1 MGLHQDI
8 TTLINVIIGAIVA
21 IGGLWLNV
29 AKNHREAKRER
40 RETNLE
46 NAKILEKIDL
56 LFEEVKHIKE
66 QNEEQQKAIEVNKRI
81 SNSQFRMILYNNLI
95 VAVKRGY
102 TTVSEAIEI
111 NKMYAI
117 YRENGGNGE
126 IQLLFERFD
135 RLEIREDFVD
145 ETNQ

>member
-8 TTLINVIIGAIVA
+8 TTLINVIIGAIVT

-40 RETNLE
+40 REANLE

-66 QNEEQQKAIEVNKRI
+66 QNEEQQKMIEVNKKI

-135 RLEIREDFVD
+135 KLSIKEDFVD
-145 ETNQ
+145 ETN

>member
-1 MGLHQDI
+1 MELHQDI
-8 TTLINVIIGAIVA
+8 TTLVNVIIGAIAA

-40 RETNLE
+40 KEANLE

-56 LFEEVKHIKE
+56 LFGEVKHIKE
-66 QNEEQQKAIEVNKRI
+66 QNEEQQKMIEVNKKI

-135 RLEIREDFVD
+135 KLGIKEDFVD
-145 ETNQ
+145 ETN

>member
-1 MGLHQDI
+1 MGLYQDI
-8 TTLINVIIGAIVA
+8 TTLVNVIIGAIVA
-21 IGGLWLNV
+21 IGGLWLNM

-66 QNEEQQKAIEVNKRI
+66 QNEEQQKAIEVNKKI

-95 VAVKRGY
+95 TAIKHGY

>member
-8 TTLINVIIGAIVA
+8 TTLVNVIIGAIVA

-29 AKNHREAKRER
+29 AKNHREAQRER

-66 QNEEQQKAIEVNKRI
+66 QNEEQQKMIEVNKKI

-95 VAVKRGY
+95 MAVKRGY
-102 TTVSEAIEI
+102 TTVGEAIEI

-135 RLEIREDFVD
+135 KLGIKEDFVD
-145 ETNQ
+145 ETN

>member
-1 MGLHQDI
+1 MGAHQEI
-8 TTLINVIIGAIVA
+8 TALINVIIGAIVA

-40 RETNLE
+40 REANLE
-46 NAKILEKIDL
+46 NAKILEKIEL
-56 LFEEVKHIKE
+56 LFGEVKQIKE
-66 QNEEQQKAIEVNKRI
+66 QNQAQQEAIEVNKKI

-102 TTVSEAIEI
+102 TTVSEAVEI

-135 RLEIREDFVD
+135 KLGIKEDFVD
-145 ETNQ
+145 ETN

>member
-8 TTLINVIIGAIVA
+8 TTLVNVIIGAIVA

-66 QNEEQQKAIEVNKRI
+66 QNEEQQKMIEVNKKI

-95 VAVKRGY
+95 MAVKRGY
-102 TTVSEAIEI
+102 TTVGEAIEI

-135 RLEIREDFVD
+135 KLGIREDFVD
-145 ETNQ
+145 ETN

>member
-1 MGLHQDI
+1 MELHQDI
-8 TTLINVIIGAIVA
+8 TTLVNVIIGAIVA

-29 AKNHREAKRER
+29 VKNHREAKRER

-66 QNEEQQKAIEVNKRI
+66 QNEEQQKMIEVNKKI

-95 VAVKRGY
+95 MAVKRGY
-102 TTVSEAIEI
+102 TTVGEAIEI

-135 RLEIREDFVD
+135 KLGIKEDFVD
-145 ETNQ
+145 ETN

>member
-8 TTLINVIIGAIVA
+8 TALINVIIGAIVA

-40 RETNLE
+40 REANLE

-66 QNEEQQKAIEVNKRI
+66 QNEEQQEMIEVNKKI
-81 SNSQFRMILYNNLI
+81 SHSQFRMILYSNLI
-95 VAVKRGY
+95 VAIKRGY
-102 TTVSEAIEI
+102 TTVSEATEI

-126 IQLLFERFD
+126 IQLLFVRFD
-135 RLEIREDFVD
+135 KLSIKEDFVD
-145 ETNQ
+145 ETN